1 MLYIVRSSLHS
12 DFDCTQDDKDG
23 ELYEKAVFVAAG
35 IIAYF
40 KGESNKLKKK
50 LEAYETMTQ
59 AQADAATEQMVEN
72 KLEPIYEELEALRT
86 YIRETESI
94 EKVHMSLIIAS
105 YRFRLIQLCKAFLK
119 QKYLT
124 QEQYDQL
131 TEFYRV
137 YVGLGGNGQAED
149 YYNRAM
155 QLPIQYDHD

>member
-1 MLYIVRSSLHS
+1 MEFLL
-12 DFDCTQDDKDG
+12 QWGG
-23 ELYEKAVFVAAG
+23 ELILAIIGAG

-50 LEAYETMTQ
+50 LEDYETMTQ
-59 AQADAATEQMVEN
+59 AQADAATEQMVET
-72 KLEPIYEELEALRT
+72 KLEPIYEELEALRR

-124 QEQYDQL
+124 HEQYEQL
-131 TEFYRV
+131 SEFYRV

-149 YYNRAM
+149 YYNRTM
-155 QLPIQYDHD
+155 QLPLKNGDQD

>member
-1 MLYIVRSSLHS
+1 MEFLL
-12 DFDCTQDDKDG
+12 QWGG
-23 ELYEKAVFVAAG
+23 ELILSIIGAG
-35 IIAYF
+35 VIAYF

>member
-1 MLYIVRSSLHS
+1 MEFLL
-12 DFDCTQDDKDG
+12 QWGG
-23 ELYEKAVFVAAG
+23 ELILTIIAAG